1 MAAVALSVSVFD
13 AMLKEIY
20 PNIRVE
26 ALAVKKRPLLEWMP
40 KADEFYGD
48 TYVVPIWY
56 EDPQGRSAAL
66 ASAIDQAETTQ
77 QDKFVITAR
86 KKDYQVVRIEAE
98 AIMAASK
105 DVGAFIKAKE
115 SQISGALRNLGK
127 SLHLAMYRDK
137 SGAIGQIAAIS
148 TTTVTLTNATDVY
161 SFGKGQTVVSNT
173 TKTGNSGAIHATSA

>member
-1 MAAVALSVSVFD
+1 
-13 AMLKEIY
+13 
-20 PNIRVE
+20 
-26 ALAVKKRPLLEWMP
+26 
-40 KADEFYGD
+40 
-48 TYVVPIWY
+48 
-56 EDPQGRSAAL
+56 
-66 ASAIDQAETTQ
+66 TQ

-137 SGAIGQIAAIS
+137 SGAIGRIASVS
-148 TTTVTLTNATDVY
+148 TTTVTLTNATDED

-173 TKTGNSGAIHATSA
+173 NKTGNSGTIHATSAKVIGKSVANKTVTFDTDVQDAGWSQGDYLYTKGDYDARLAGLESWLPLTAPDSTA